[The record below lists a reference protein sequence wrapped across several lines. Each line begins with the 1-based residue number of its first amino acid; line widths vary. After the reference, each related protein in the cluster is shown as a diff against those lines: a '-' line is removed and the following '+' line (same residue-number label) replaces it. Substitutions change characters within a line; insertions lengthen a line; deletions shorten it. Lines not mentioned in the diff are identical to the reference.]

1 MERRSA
7 RIAMAH
13 QAKGLV
19 APKGRSTI
27 SRALVIPFAMPQNWR
42 DRLAVERAEK
52 YAPKPTGGAF
62 MAGVALAGAALLGD
76 FAFSAFYGW
85 RVPDHMLIA
94 ALVTALG
101 FLVGI
106 TGHWRLARLSRRARH
121 AELANINRYV
131 SSRGEPNTKPRR
143 EQG

>member
-1 MERRSA
+1 
-7 RIAMAH
+7 
-13 QAKGLV
+13 
-19 APKGRSTI
+19 
-27 SRALVIPFAMPQNWR
+27 MPQNWR

-62 MAGVALAGAALLGD
+62 MAGVAVAGAALLGD

-101 FLVGI
+101 FLVGVI
-106 TGHWRLARLSRRARH
+106 GYWRLARLSRRARH
-121 AELANINRYV
+121 AELAKINRYA

>member
-1 MERRSA
+1 
-7 RIAMAH
+7 
-13 QAKGLV
+13 
-19 APKGRSTI
+19 
-27 SRALVIPFAMPQNWR
+27 
-42 DRLAVERAEK
+42 
-52 YAPKPTGGAF
+52 

-85 RVPDHMLIA
+85 RVRDHMLVA

-106 TGHWRLARLSRRARH
+106 IGHWRLARLSRRARH

-131 SSRGEPNTKPRR
+131 SSSRGVPNKKTRHER
-143 EQG
+143 G

>member
-1 MERRSA
+1 
-7 RIAMAH
+7 
-13 QAKGLV
+13 
-19 APKGRSTI
+19 
-27 SRALVIPFAMPQNWR
+27 MPQNWR

-62 MAGVALAGAALLGD
+62 KAGVALAGAALLGD

-85 RVPDHMLIA
+85 RVRDHMLIA

-121 AELANINRYV
+121 AELANINRYG
-131 SSRGEPNTKPRR
+131 SARGVPNKKPRR
-143 EQG
+143 ERG